1 MQLFGEIEGQ
11 FPGTLRLDDGFVLRE
26 NLAML
31 GVQLLV
37 RFSIAV
43 IAPGETE
50 KSGFVIR
57 HRRAQINIGMALVA
71 AGLTALDDHHEW
83 QDHGIALLRRALRR
97 ADD

>member
-1 MQLFGEIEGQ
+1 MQLFGEVEGQ

-31 GVQLLV
+31 GIQLFV

-43 IAPGETE
+43 IAPGEPE
-50 KSGFVIR
+50 KSGLVIR
-57 HRRAQINIGMALVA
+57 HRRAQINIGMAFVA
-71 AGLTALDDHHEW
+71 AGLAALDDHHER
-83 QDHGIALLRRALRR
+83 QDDGIAVASTGSAR